1 MFVIAAAGLVLAVV
15 SVAAFFGEFWWP
27 LDLLANFRPQL
38 GVALAA
44 AAALLGL
51 GRWRRSAGIVAMAA
65 AINLG
70 LLGWLWIPPSV
81 ELSASADSL
90 RLLSFN
96 VLAANESYE
105 EVMAYVAEVDAD
117 IVFLHES
124 SLPWEEA
131 AERAD
136 LGYRVVKSRDDDHIF
151 GTLVMVR
158 GDARVESFGFTT
170 REPRAVEVIY
180 SLDSGREVAVLG
192 VHPLAPVGERASGLR
207 DAQLAFA
214 ANWASEQSLPTV
226 VAGDFNASPWS
237 HAFRRLVARGDLR
250 DSQRGFGLQQS
261 FPASSNPV
269 FRIAIDHVLV
279 SDDIGVEGRRLDE
292 PIGSDHFPVVVDL
305 LVGG

>member
-1 MFVIAAAGLVLAVV
+1 LFVIAAAGLALAVV
-15 SVAAFFGEFWWP
+15 SVAAFFGEFWWA

-38 GVALAA
+38 GVALVAA
-44 AAALLGL
+44 AVLLGL
-51 GRWRRSAGIVAMAA
+51 GRWRRTAGIVVLAA
-65 AINLG
+65 LINLG
-70 LLGWLWIPPSV
+70 PVGWLWVPATVQVP
-81 ELSASADSL
+81 ASADPL
-90 RLLSFN
+90 RVLSFN
-96 VLAANESYE
+96 VLAANENYD

-131 AERAD
+131 AEGAD

-170 REPRAVEVIY
+170 REPRAVEVVY
-180 SLDSGREVAVLG
+180 TLDSGREVAVLG

-214 ANWASEQSLPTV
+214 ANWASEQALPTV
-226 VAGDFNASPWS
+226 IAGDFNASPWS
-237 HAFRRLVARGDLR
+237 HAFRTLLSRGDLR

-261 FPASSNPV
+261 FPASSSPV
-269 FRIAIDHVLV
+269 FRIAIDHVVV
-279 SDDIGVEGRRLDE
+279 SGDIEVVNRRIDE
-292 PIGSDHFPVVVDL
+292 PLGSDHFPVVVDL
-305 LVGG
+305 LVG